1 MATVTPTMMAVLSLS
16 VRHAQRILSVTM
28 SQTIAKNNRVRYVCL
43 LKRMLHLSYGV
54 DKSLNFH
61 SEILPASSNPWADM
75 YTK

>member
-28 SQTIAKNNRVRYVCL
+28 SQMVTKNNRITIRSFV
-43 LKRMLHLSYGV
+43 KKISHLSRGI
-54 DKSLNFH
+54 DKALNFH